1 MKIITDTHA
10 RPWTVNINVATIK
23 RVRSLLNIDMLE
35 PESFLILTQD
45 VISLCDILYVVCKEE
60 ADQRSLSEEQFLAS
74 FGGPMLNEAFDVLME
89 AYTDFFPDQALRK
102 RLQILAEKTKVARE
116 KTLALVEKQT
126 PLLMQQIDQDIEK
139 ILHDM
144 DVEME
149 NTIASGSTSTNV
161 PVSSASTRRR
171 SPSAK

>member
-60 ADQRSLSEEQFLAS
+60 RTIFI
-74 FGGPMLNEAFDVLME
+74 VL
-89 AYTDFFPDQALRK
+89 P
-102 RLQILAEKTKVARE
+102 
-116 KTLALVEKQT
+116 
-126 PLLMQQIDQDIEK
+126 
-139 ILHDM
+139 
-144 DVEME
+144 
-149 NTIASGSTSTNV
+149 STSDCLDFTNYH
-161 PVSSASTRRR
+161 VSNN
-171 SPSAK
+171 PSRCCIC